1 MTWELE
7 GMKRLTLFFVFQ
19 FLVVFSFITAQSD
32 TSIVPLWS
40 IDSTIVTDVRYATTN
55 NFTGKV
61 LYPTDKVYARKI
73 VAEALSKVHNYLK
86 ENHNLRIKIF
96 DGYRPLSVQKK
107 MWEIYPDDRYVANPA
122 TGSRH
127 NRGAAVDVTI
137 IDSAGVQL
145 DMGTEFDN
153 FTEKAH
159 PSYTDFPEK
168 VLNNRKL
175 LRNTMM
181 KYGFHPITTEWWH
194 FDFEG
199 WKRFSILDVEIK

>member
-1 MTWELE
+1 
-7 GMKRLTLFFVFQ
+7 MKQIKNLAIISLIA
-19 FLVVFSFITAQSD
+19 FSFLNAQSD
-32 TSIVPLWS
+32 TSIVSLWS

-55 NFTGKV
+55 NFTGKI
-61 LYPTDKVYARKI
+61 LYPTDRVFVRKV
-73 VAEALSKVHNYLK
+73 VAEALSSAHNYLK
-86 ENHNLRIKIF
+86 KKYNFRIKIF

-137 IDSAGVQL
+137 IDSNGIQL

-159 PSYTDFPEK
+159 PSYTNLPEK
-168 VLNNRKL
+168 VLYNRKL
-175 LRNTMM
+175 LSSTMV
-181 KYGFHPITTEWWH
+181 KYGFYPITTEWWH
-194 FDFEG
+194 FDFKG